1 VSQALSLSL
10 GIAVVQGMVLHAL
23 HRLAESGPGGWS
35 ELQFLL
41 PAYAVTV
48 GVPLTWHL
56 LSSQLPGRVLA
67 RRVAVLGLA
76 LVATGAYVG
85 WVNGA
90 VGDLRPAIGGSVLLF
105 GWLTLLA
112 WFVAL
117 PFLRLGIRG
126 SFAKAGYVGLFD
138 EAWRLAITLAFAALF
153 VGLFWSLLSL
163 FVALFK
169 SLGISWPQDVIFE
182 RAFYYPATCAAA
194 SFAIGLTD
202 VKPDMFRGLRHLL
215 LGVLRWLT
223 VLCAV
228 IVLVFLGAILVEGVS
243 VLWKTHLATASLIAL
258 SIALITLYNAVY
270 QDGGRSEALPV
281 GLDFVVRAALIAG
294 PTLAALAVW
303 AVVLRLQQ
311 HGVSEDRLHIL
322 LVIAILSSY
331 LVGYC
336 IVALMGARAPFEIRH
351 VNVVMA
357 LVIVAALIL
366 VHTPLLDFKRIAVK
380 SQVARVGRPDVQFDF
395 NYLRHNAGRHGILAL
410 QSLVASGLPPVVERA
425 RSVLAEP
432 NRREFRAL
440 ARTFDP
446 AGDRA
451 RLRARVQVYPRG
463 RLLPDELIEHLLTI
477 VQKQRWQL
485 ACIDAGPPC
494 TALLIDLDRDG
505 REEAVMLAAGQ
516 ATVYAPLTGG
526 WTRVGRLMTGRY
538 PNADALRAALEEGR
552 FQLAS
557 PPRYLGL
564 EIGTMTYAFVPDE
577 CDPANAACP

>member
-1 VSQALSLSL
+1 MSHALSLSL
-10 GIAVVQGMVLHAL
+10 GIAVVQGMVLYAL
-23 HRLAESGPGGWS
+23 HRLAERGSGGWS

-56 LSSQLPGRVLA
+56 LSSQLPRQVLT

-76 LVATGAYVG
+76 LAATGAYVG

-126 SFAKAGYVGLFD
+126 TFSMAGYVRLFD

-153 VGLFWSLLSL
+153 VGLFWGLLSL

-202 VKPDMFRGLRHLL
+202 VKPDMFRGLRQLL

-243 VLWKTHLATASLIAL
+243 VLWETHFATAALIAL
-258 SIALITLYNAVY
+258 SIALVTLYNAVY
-270 QDGGRSEALPV
+270 QDGGRPESLPV
-281 GLDFVVRAALIAG
+281 GLDVVVRAALVVG
-294 PTLAALAVW
+294 PALAVLAVW
-303 AVVLRLQQ
+303 AVALRLRQ
-311 HGVSEDRLHIL
+311 HGVSEDRLHVL
-322 LVIAILSSY
+322 LVIAILASY

-336 IVALMGARAPFEIRH
+336 IVALRGARAPFEIRH
-351 VNVVMA
+351 VNLVMA
-357 LVIVAALIL
+357 LVIVATLIL
-366 VHTPLLDFKRIAVK
+366 VHTPLLDFKRIAVR
-380 SQVARVGRPDVQFDF
+380 SQVARLGRADTQFDF
-395 NYLRHNAGRHGILAL
+395 SYLRHHAGRHGILAL
-410 QSLVASGLPPVVERA
+410 QSLAASGSPAAADRA
-425 RSVLAEP
+425 RSALAEP
-432 NRREFRAL
+432 NRREFPAL
-440 ARTFDP
+440 ARAFDP

-451 RLRARVQVYPRG
+451 RLRATIQVYPRG
-463 RLLPDELIEHLLTI
+463 RVLPDELIEHLLTI
-477 VQKQRWQL
+477 VEKQRWQL
-485 ACIDAGPPC
+485 ACIDTGPPC
-494 TALLIDLDRDG
+494 AAVLIDLNGDG
-505 REEAVMLAAGQ
+505 RDDAVVLAAGQ
-516 ATVYAPLTGG
+516 ATVYAPLAGG
-526 WTRVGRLMTGRY
+526 WTRVGRLMAGRH
-538 PNADALRAALEEGR
+538 PNADALRAALEDGR
-552 FQLAS
+552 WQLAS
-557 PPRYLGL
+557 PPRYRGL
-564 EIGTMTYAFVPDE
+564 EIGTTTYAFVPDE
-577 CDPANAACP
+577 CEAAGAACP